1 MTASDDQMRFQITI
15 LDTGESFACTE
26 RQSVLNAMVALGR
39 AGIPSGCHGGGCGV
53 CKIQVKAGKYR
64 TLPMSR
70 AHVSETEEHQGIA
83 LACRTLPLSDI
94 RLQALGTMRKRI
106 TGRRYGLV

>member
-1 MTASDDQMRFQITI
+1 MAMSDAEARFRITI
-15 LDTGESFACTE
+15 LDTGESFACADQ
-26 RQSVLNAMVALGR
+26 QSVLNAMVSLGR

-53 CKIQVKAGKYR
+53 CKIKVTAGEYR

-70 AHVSETEEHQGIA
+70 AHVSESEEREGVA

-94 RLQALGTMRKRI
+94 QLQALEKMQKCV
-106 TGRRYGLV
+106 TGRRYGFV

>member
-1 MTASDDQMRFQITI
+1 MAMSDAEARFQITI
-15 LDTGESFACTE
+15 LDTGESFACAGE
-26 RQSVLNAMVALGR
+26 QSVLNAMVALGR

-53 CKIQVKAGKYR
+53 CKIKVTAGEYR

-70 AHVSETEEHQGIA
+70 AHVSAAEEREGVA

-94 RLQALGTMRKRI
+94 RLQALDKMQKCV
-106 TGRRYGLV
+106 TGRRYGFV